1 MKMRESIDK
10 NADNLCR
17 KVRLFLSQKE
27 TLDTFLKNHAI
38 TEAQYQKSYGD
49 LVVKMDMQEIAKR
62 EKRMKTDNAKNEEG
76 EEL

>member
-1 MKMRESIDK
+1 MQERIDK
-10 NADNLCR
+10 I
-17 KVRLFLSQKE
+17 
-27 TLDTFLKNHAI
+27 LDMLR
-38 TEAQYQKSYGD
+38 EEKSYGD